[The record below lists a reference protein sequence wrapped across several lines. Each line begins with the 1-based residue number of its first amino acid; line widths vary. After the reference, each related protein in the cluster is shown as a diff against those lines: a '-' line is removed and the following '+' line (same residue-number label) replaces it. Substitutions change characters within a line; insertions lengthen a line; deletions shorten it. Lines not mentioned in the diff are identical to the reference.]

1 MKPSFVRLEN
11 EELYELMEKLQNE
24 KLNSECKILHNERV
38 NYGWICPKCGQVNA
52 PWMPSCNCVK
62 SKNTEHETSISTTL
76 DRLR

>member
-24 KLNSECKILHNERV
+24 KLNSECKILHNERA

-52 PWMPSCNCVK
+52 PWMPSCDCVNK
-62 SKNTEHETSISTTL
+62 SSSSK
-76 DRLR
+76 DKQ